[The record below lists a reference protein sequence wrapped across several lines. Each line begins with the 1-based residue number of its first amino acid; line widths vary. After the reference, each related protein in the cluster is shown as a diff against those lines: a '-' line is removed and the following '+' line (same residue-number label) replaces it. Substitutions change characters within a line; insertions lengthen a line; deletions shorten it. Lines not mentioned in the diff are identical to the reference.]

1 MDDDYYYIK
10 KTRRLKISQQ
20 ILLKLEELL
29 KWLILNFSVE
39 NKYP

>member
-10 KTRRLKISQQ
+10 KTYESKISQQ
-20 ILLKLEELL
+20 ILLKMEELS

-39 NKYP
+39 NKSP

>member
-1 MDDDYYYIK
+1 MDDDYYYIN
-10 KTRRLKISQQ
+10 KTYESKISQQ

-39 NKYP
+39 NKFP